1 MLITSC
7 AFIQFS
13 SDHPLKLS
21 AFQKGGCSAI
31 NWRQMDPVT
40 RQPDARPS
48 YQATWRQTQLPG
60 YGTARPSYQATWR
73 QTQLPGYGTAR
84 PSYQATWPQTQL
96 PGNLTPDPVTR
107 LRDCQTQLPGYGTA
121 RPSYLATGQPDA
133 SYDCAKAMQEEECQI
148 LTTLF
153 LILYPRLWAL
163 SIKSLSSPRVGAQ
176 FLMH

>member
-13 SDHPLKLS
+13 SDHPLKLF
-21 AFQKGGCSAI
+21 AFQKGGCTAI

-73 QTQLPGYGTAR
+73 
-84 PSYQATWPQTQL
+84 QTQL